1 MNRGLL
7 NKQKSYFN
15 KNYTKDYEFRHN
27 QLEKLYKSI
36 KNHED
41 KLLES
46 LKQDLGKNEVEA
58 YVTEIGLIY
67 RSIKYFQK
75 KLKPFMKPQRTKN
88 EIILFPD
95 KGYIHYEPLGSVLI
109 IGPFNYPVQTTLEP
123 LVGALA
129 AGNCVVVKPSE
140 KTPNVSSVLQ
150 SIIETTF
157 DEEYIA
163 VVQGDKETTSE
174 LIHLPFD
181 FIFFT
186 GSNRVGKIVMKAAS
200 HNLIPVCLELGG
212 KSPAIVDKHANLKQ
226 SAERI
231 VWAKFT
237 NAGQTCVAPDYVLVE
252 KSVKKKF
259 FDLLIDTINKFY
271 KDKKYYG
278 KIIDIE
284 ATKRLVDLIE
294 SDRVFRLHGG
304 TYNLEDNYIE
314 PTVLDLEFNDIE
326 LSKSMVDEI
335 FGPILPVISYDN
347 STEMINYI
355 KGNPKPLAL
364 YLFTKNKSFEKKILN
379 EISFGSG
386 GINTALIQVSST
398 HLPFGGVGDSGIGSY
413 HGKHSFELFS
423 HKKAVVKT
431 RFRLSSV
438 NIMYPPYNKLIK
450 VVKKILS

>member
-1 MNRGLL
+1 MNKNLL
-7 NKQKSYFN
+7 NKQKTYFN
-15 KNYTKDYEFRHN
+15 KNDTKDYEFRHN

-75 KLKPFMKPQRTKN
+75 NLKQFMKPKRTKN

-95 KGYIHYEPLGSVLI
+95 RGYVYYEPLGSVLI

-129 AGNCVVVKPSE
+129 AGNCIVLKPSE
-140 KTPNVSSVLQ
+140 KTPNVSFVLQ

-157 DEEYIA
+157 AEEYIA
-163 VVQGDKETTSE
+163 VVQGGKETTSE

-200 HNLIPVCLELGG
+200 DNLIPVCLELGG
-212 KSPAIVDKHANLKQ
+212 KSPAIVDKNADLKQ

-231 VWAKFT
+231 IWAKFT
-237 NAGQTCVAPDYVLVE
+237 NAGQTCVAPDYVLVD
-252 KSVKKKF
+252 KSVKKEF
-259 FDLLIDTINKFY
+259 MNLVINTIKKFY
-271 KDKKYYG
+271 SDKKYYG
-278 KIIDIE
+278 KIIDKEAMERLIELIE
-284 ATKRLVDLIE
+284 ADRL
-294 SDRVFRLHGG
+294 FAMHGG
-304 TYNLEDNYIE
+304 KYNLETNYIE
-314 PTVLDLEFNDIE
+314 PTVLDLEFTDIE
-326 LSKSMVDEI
+326 LSKSMEDEI
-335 FGPILPVISYDN
+335 FGPILPIISYDD
-347 STEMINYI
+347 SIQMISYI
-355 KGNPKPLAL
+355 KDKPKPLSL
-364 YLFTKNKSFEKKILN
+364 YVFTKDKSFEKKILD

-398 HLPFGGVGDSGIGSY
+398 HLPFGGVGASGMGAY
-413 HGKHSFELFS
+413 HGKHSFNLFS
-423 HKKAVVKT
+423 HQKAIVKT
-431 RFRLSSV
+431 RFSFSSV
-438 NIMYPPYNKLIK
+438 NIMYPPYSKLIK
-450 VVKKILS
+450 IVKKILS